1 MHGKQKIKDNFI
13 KKKETIENKLESIQT
28 DKRPD
33 RVGMLEHDNNPMFAD
48 AQALLFEAEEDKQVH
63 QETQ

>member
-1 MHGKQKIKDNFI
+1 
-13 KKKETIENKLESIQT
+13 
-28 DKRPD
+28 
-33 RVGMLEHDNNPMFAD
+33 MLEHDNNPMFAD